1 LNTVISYLQIEN
13 ISKSYGDLLLF
24 ENVSLGINKDDK
36 IALIAKNGA
45 GKTSLLNVIA
55 GIESAD
61 SGNISIR
68 NNVNIEYLDQDPL
81 LDENCTIIEQ
91 VYNSSNEIA
100 ATVKEY
106 EEAIVSTNKKLI
118 QSAMEKMDALNAW
131 QYEVKVKQILSRLKI
146 DNFYQPI
153 KELSGGQRKRLA
165 LAKVLI
171 NEPDFLILDEPT
183 NHLDLDMIEWLESY
197 LKKSKSTLLMVT
209 HDRYFLDRVC
219 TEIVELDEKQIF
231 LYKGNYS
238 YFLEKREQR
247 VKNTNA
253 NIEKARNLL
262 RTELDWMRR
271 SPQARTTK
279 SKSRIEA
286 FYDLQD
292 VASQKT
298 NDKQIKIDIKTS
310 RLGKKIIDIYYLN
323 KNFGDI
329 EILKDF
335 SYKFVK
341 GEKIGIIGKN
351 GSGKTTFVNL
361 ITGNEKASSGKIDI
375 GETVKFGYFKQD
387 GIKFKESQ
395 RVIDIVREIAE
406 LVSFGVGKKMS
417 VTQFLNYFL
426 FPSEMHY
433 NRVSKLSGGEKRR
446 LYLLTVLMKNPNFLI
461 LDEPTNDLDIL
472 TLNVLEEYLQNFP
485 GCVLIVS
492 HDRYFMDKIIDRM
505 FVFEGNGALKDFPGD
520 YSNYLDYKIAKEKR
534 EKKSIPKTTKEK
546 VKKQNP
552 NKLSYNEQRELGTL
566 EKEIQELETEKSE
579 LEIALN
585 AGNLNANQLNENS
598 KRLNK
603 IIELIDKKDNRWL
616 ELSMI
621 EES

>member
-1 LNTVISYLQIEN
+1 LQIEN

>member
-1 LNTVISYLQIEN
+1 MNTVISYLQIEN

>member
-1 LNTVISYLQIEN
+1 MNTVISYLQIEN

-341 GEKIGIIGKN
+341 GEKIGIIGEN